1 MKPTYFDWELSP
13 EKPFVVHFQNV
24 RPAYSSDMDFDFHRS
39 IHINIALEGAFFCD
53 IRSYPYLCNCGECML
68 TAPWEP
74 HRLRR
79 SDSGARICMIAMNLD
94 DAMKFLLADGR
105 KLTALL
111 MLPPDARH
119 NLLREKGLM
128 RYSDELGGKLCGA
141 DGNLLRGWQAIVNFL
156 FEITGG
162 LDGGDI
168 PDEAQADYMRLR
180 PALQMI
186 NAGKGVTD
194 AADAA
199 RACDLSVSRFR
210 AVFRQVFHRPFASYE
225 LQYRLQGAADD
236 IVKTGMTVKAAAF
249 EWGFFDASHFSRLFK
264 RSFGMAPGQYLKS
277 RIRNPENPHGE

>member
-13 EKPFVVHFQNV
+13 EKPFVMRLQNIL
-24 RPAYSSDMDFDFHRS
+24 PAYSSEMDFDFHRS
-39 IHINIALEGAFFCD
+39 IHINLALEGSFVCD

-79 SDSGARICMIAMNLD
+79 SDSGALICMIAMNLD
-94 DAMKFLLADGR
+94 EAMKFLLADGK

-111 MLPPDARH
+111 MLPPDTRH
-119 NLLREKGLM
+119 NLLREKELM

-141 DGNLLRGWQAIVNFL
+141 DGNLLRGWQAIANFL

-162 LDGGDI
+162 LDRKDI
-168 PDEAQADYMRLR
+168 PEEAQADYMRLR